1 MTLTEKKIQRMIDN
15 YQFMQTCFVPYDDKT
30 PAEQM
35 TQLYYFLRDQMQ
47 DVERI
52 DRQDA
57 IDNRNRLN
65 SCLLYTSPSPRD
77 RQKSRMPSSA

>member
-1 MTLTEKKIQRMIDN
+1 MTLTEKKIQRMVDN
-15 YQFMQTCFVPYDDKT
+15 YQFIRTCLLTDYNDKT
-30 PAEQM
+30 IEEQM

-57 IDNRNRLN
+57 IDDRNRLN
-65 SCLLYTSPSPRD
+65 SDGYSG
-77 RQKSRMPSSA
+77 KAGH

>member
-35 TQLYYFLRDQMQ
+35 TQLYYFLRDQME

-57 IDNRNRLN
+57 SDRRHKLN
-65 SCLLYTSPSPRD
+65 S
-77 RQKSRMPSSA
+77 SAYAGKAGH

>member
-57 IDNRNRLN
+57 IDNRKRLN
-65 SCLLYTSPSPRD
+65 SNGYTG
-77 RQKSRMPSSA
+77 KAGH

>member
-1 MTLTEKKIQRMIDN
+1 MTLTKKKIQRMIDN
-15 YQFMQTCFVPYDDKT
+15 YQFMQTCFIPYDDKT

-35 TQLYYFLRDQMQ
+35 TQLYYFLRDQME

-57 IDNRNRLN
+57 SDRRTQLN
-65 SCLLYTSPSPRD
+65 SNGYTG
-77 RQKSRMPSSA
+77 KAGH

>member
-15 YQFMQTCFVPYDDKT
+15 YQFMQTCFIPYDDKT

-35 TQLYYFLRDQMQ
+35 TQLYYFLRDQME

-57 IDNRNRLN
+57 SDRRTQLN
-65 SCLLYTSPSPRD
+65 SNGYTG
-77 RQKSRMPSSA
+77 KAGH

>member
-15 YQFMQTCFVPYDDKT
+15 YQFMQTCFIPYDDKT

-35 TQLYYFLRDQMQ
+35 TQLYYFLRDQME

-52 DRQDA
+52 DRQNA

-65 SCLLYTSPSPRD
+65 SNGYTG
-77 RQKSRMPSSA
+77 KAGH

>member
-15 YQFMQTCFVPYDDKT
+15 YQFMQTCFIPYDDKT

-35 TQLYYFLRDQMQ
+35 TQLYYFLRDQME

-52 DRQDA
+52 DRQEASD
-57 IDNRNRLN
+57 RRHKLN
-65 SCLLYTSPSPRD
+65 S
-77 RQKSRMPSSA
+77 SAYAGKAGH

>member
-1 MTLTEKKIQRMIDN
+1 MVIQWQKVEN
-15 YQFMQTCFVPYDDKT
+15 QKTCFIPYDDKT

-35 TQLYYFLRDQMQ
+35 TQLYYFLRDQME

-57 IDNRNRLN
+57 SDRRHNLN
-65 SCLLYTSPSPRD
+65 S
-77 RQKSRMPSSA
+77 SAYAGKAGH

>member
-1 MTLTEKKIQRMIDN
+1 MTLTEKKIQRMVDN
-15 YQFMQTCFVPYDDKT
+15 YQFMQSCFTCWCTESDKT

-65 SCLLYTSPSPRD
+65 SNGYTG
-77 RQKSRMPSSA
+77 KAGH

>member
-15 YQFMQTCFVPYDDKT
+15 YQFMQSCFVPYDDKT

-35 TQLYYFLRDQMQ
+35 TQLYYFLRDQME

-52 DRQDA
+52 NRQEASDR
-57 IDNRNRLN
+57 RHKLN
-65 SCLLYTSPSPRD
+65 GKGYAG
-77 RQKSRMPSSA
+77 KAGH

>member
-1 MTLTEKKIQRMIDN
+1 MTLTEKKIQRMVDN
-15 YQFMQTCFVPYDDKT
+15 YQFMQTCFTCWCKESDKT

-65 SCLLYTSPSPRD
+65 SNGYTG
-77 RQKSRMPSSA
+77 KAGH

>member
-1 MTLTEKKIQRMIDN
+1 MTLTKKKIQRMIDN

-35 TQLYYFLRDQMQ
+35 TQLYYFLRDQME

-57 IDNRNRLN
+57 SDRRHKLN
-65 SCLLYTSPSPRD
+65 S
-77 RQKSRMPSSA
+77 SAYAGKAGH

>member
-15 YQFMQTCFVPYDDKT
+15 YQFMQTCFIPYDDKT

-35 TQLYYFLRDQMQ
+35 TQLYYFLRDQME

-65 SCLLYTSPSPRD
+65 SNGYTG
-77 RQKSRMPSSA
+77 KAGH

>member
-15 YQFMQTCFVPYDDKT
+15 YQFMQTCFIPYDDKT

-35 TQLYYFLRDQMQ
+35 TQLYYFLRDQME

-52 DRQDA
+52 DRQEA
-57 IDNRNRLN
+57 SNRRHKLN
-65 SCLLYTSPSPRD
+65 SSEYAG
-77 RQKSRMPSSA
+77 KAGH

>member
-15 YQFMQTCFVPYDDKT
+15 YQFMQTCFVPYVDAWDDKT

-35 TQLYYFLRDQMQ
+35 TQLYYFLRDQME

-57 IDNRNRLN
+57 SDRRHNLN
-65 SCLLYTSPSPRD
+65 S
-77 RQKSRMPSSA
+77 SAYAGKAGH

>member
-1 MTLTEKKIQRMIDN
+1 MTLTEKKIQRMVDN
-15 YQFMQTCFVPYDDKT
+15 YQFIRACLLTDYNDKT
-30 PAEQM
+30 IEEQM

-47 DVERI
+47 DVEHI

-65 SCLLYTSPSPRD
+65 SNGYTG
-77 RQKSRMPSSA
+77 KAGH